1 MFDKIDIQ
9 LYKFSEWGCV
19 VQWIGHFLISIVL
32 SGQYG
37 GGKAIPVVIP
47 AGGNVITNES
57 ETFSDTNLTVF
68 SS

>member
-1 MFDKIDIQ
+1 M
-9 LYKFSEWGCV
+9 
-19 VQWIGHFLISIVL
+19 L

-57 ETFSDTNLTVF
+57 ETFSDTNLTVY
-68 SS
+68 SSYKFNPKFVVQYSK